1 MNSKM
6 LDTYLRRIAQ
16 FLDDEQW
23 DEAERHAAGLPHIAV
38 ALSNENLN
46 SSCEAYRVWCQEWV
60 RPPADNALYDS
71 WCALSTPDASQFVDG
86 KPFAVLQTL
95 SLSRG
100 LRAGVA
106 YAPKRHPGEPRGIAV
121 NATCQQLIAAFTAW
135 RAGAGHAGSMVAL
148 NLAKLGVL
156 R

>member
-16 FLDDEQW
+16 LLDAERW
-23 DEAERHAAGLPHIAV
+23 DEAERHATGLPHIAV

-46 SSCEAYRVWCQEWV
+46 SSCEAYRAWCRAWIRSPQS
-60 RPPADNALYDS
+60 DALYDG
-71 WCALSTPDASQFVDG
+71 WCRLSTPDPSQFIDG
-86 KPFAVLQTL
+86 KPSAVLQTL
-95 SLSRG
+95 SLARS
-100 LRAGVA
+100 LRTSVA
-106 YAPKRHPGEPRGIAV
+106 YPPKRRTAEPRGIAV
-121 NATCQQLIAAFTAW
+121 DATCQQLIAAFGAW
-135 RAGAGHAGSMVAL
+135 RAGAGHADPVVAL